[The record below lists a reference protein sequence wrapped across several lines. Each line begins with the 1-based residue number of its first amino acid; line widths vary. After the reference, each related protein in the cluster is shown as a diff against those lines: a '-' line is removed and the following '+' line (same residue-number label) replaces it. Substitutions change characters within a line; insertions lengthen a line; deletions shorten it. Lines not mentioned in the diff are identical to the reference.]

1 MMSIKDLE
9 YLKGFTLIST
19 KNPLT
24 EAWNLLKG
32 AEEEIEKREFSAPVD
47 PLAELGPQTTEQEC
61 DQCQGHGYIL
71 VGRQG
76 VEMAQKCPGC
86 KGTGHITTHTPITTT
101 GEGLEGYP

>member
-32 AEEEIEKREFSAPVD
+32 TEEEIEKREFSEPVD
-47 PLAELGPQTTEQEC
+47 PLAELGPQTTEQKC
-61 DQCQGHGYIL
+61 GQCQG
-71 VGRQG
+71 Q
-76 VEMAQKCPGC
+76 
-86 KGTGHITTHTPITTT
+86 
-101 GEGLEGYP
+101 